1 MAFLGRLRDFMREQ
15 SRNYKVLLIRSTV
28 ASFLTQLV
36 QNFNNLYIVELGAT
50 PFQLSAVRAVGSAV
64 SALVS
69 IPAGWLS
76 DVYSLKKIMILGMI
90 LQVLSV
96 ALYAFAQDWV
106 WIIAA
111 MIFATMT
118 MTLVFRMQNIF
129 VANSL
134 SDRRR
139 ATGYAMRTTV
149 MQFFSIF
156 APTIGGIIVHLS
168 GGISVQ
174 GIRPLYFIQL
184 VGFAAI
190 SIYVALNLEDV
201 ETEGSFRT
209 SELIG
214 HYREM
219 FGTGENLGRF
229 AFIQAMGSIT
239 WGLSMPF
246 PFVYAAEFKGADSLI
261 IGYMG
266 TCYVLLSMLLAIP
279 MGNLADSRGRKFT
292 IYVTRPFFYASYLLL
307 VLAPPGAS
315 WVLLLAWCCRGVMM
329 SSSAWMTMSMEMV
342 PREFRGRWTG
352 FISLL
357 QNLIRVPAMLL
368 GGYLYESV
376 DPALVFILP
385 IFVDALIRI
394 PILRTIPDT
403 MKPPERIEEAGP
415 S

>member
-1 MAFLGRLRDFMREQ
+1 MSVRERGLLGGLKDFYREQ
-15 SRNYKVLLIRSTV
+15 SKNYKILLTRGV
-28 ASFLTQLV
+28 VVSFLNQLV
-36 QNFNNLYIVELGAT
+36 QNFNSLYIVELGAT
-50 PFQLSAVRAVGSAV
+50 PFQLSAVRALGSAV

-76 DVYSLKKIMILGMI
+76 DVYSLKNIMILGMA

-96 ALYAFAQDWV
+96 TCYAFAQN
-106 WIIAA
+106 WIWIVFA
-111 MIFATMT
+111 MIFATLT

-129 VANSL
+129 IANSL
-134 SDRRR
+134 SDRNI

-149 MQFFSIF
+149 IQFFSIF
-156 APTIGGIIVHLS
+156 APTIGGVLVHFF

-174 GIRPLYFIQL
+174 GIRPLYFVQL
-184 VGFAAI
+184 VGFSAV
-190 SIYVALNLEDV
+190 SVYVALNLEDV
-201 ETEGSFRT
+201 KTNGSFKT

-214 HYREM
+214 QYREM
-219 FGTGENLGRF
+219 FQARENLKRF
-229 AFIQAMGSIT
+229 AFIQALGSAT

-266 TCYVLLSMLLAIP
+266 TCFVLLSMIFAIP
-279 MGNLADSRGRKFT
+279 MGNLADSKGRKFS

-342 PREFRGRWTG
+342 PREYRGRWTG
-352 FISLL
+352 FINLL

-376 DPALVFILP
+376 NPALVFIIP
-385 IFVDALIRI
+385 IFVDALIRL
-394 PILRTIPDT
+394 PVLRTIPDT
-403 MKPPERIEEAGP
+403 VKIQN
-415 S
+415 

>member
-1 MAFLGRLRDFMREQ
+1 MGVRRRGLLGGLRDFYREQ
-15 SRNYKVLLIRSTV
+15 SRNYKILLTRSVV
-28 ASFLTQLV
+28 ASFLNQLV
-36 QNFNNLYIVELGAT
+36 QNFNSLYIVELGAT

-64 SALVS
+64 SALIS

-76 DVYSLKKIMILGMI
+76 DVYSLKNIMILGMA

-96 ALYAFAQDWV
+96 VCYAFAQN
-106 WIIAA
+106 WIWIVFA
-111 MIFATMT
+111 MIFATLT

-129 VANSL
+129 IANSL
-134 SDRRR
+134 SDRNR

-149 MQFFSIF
+149 RQFFSIF
-156 APTIGGIIVHLS
+156 APTIGGILVHFF

-174 GIRPLYFIQL
+174 GIRPLYFVQL
-184 VGFAAI
+184 VGFSAV
-190 SIYVALNLEDV
+190 SVYVALNLEDV
-201 ETEGSFRT
+201 KTNGSFKT

-214 HYREM
+214 QYREM
-219 FGTGENLGRF
+219 FQTGENLGRF
-229 AFIQAMGSIT
+229 AFIQALGSAT

-266 TCYVLLSMLLAIP
+266 TCFVLLSMIFAIP
-279 MGNLADSRGRKFT
+279 MGNLADSKGRKFT
-292 IYVTRPFFYASYLLL
+292 IYITRPFFYASYLLL

-315 WVLLLAWCCRGVMM
+315 WVLLLAWCCRGVTM

-342 PREFRGRWTG
+342 PREYRGRWTG

-376 DPALVFILP
+376 NPALVFIVP
-385 IFVDALIRI
+385 IFVDALIRL

-403 MKPPERIEEAGP
+403 VKIQN
-415 S
+415 